1 MRSLVACAA
10 TLCVAAAD
18 ALAQDA
24 AQLSVGAGVHYSTGD
39 YGSGTDTGI
48 LAIPLTGRY
57 DRGLLT
63 VKVTV
68 PWLEVSGGTAVVPG
82 VGSIANTNPNA
93 RGRRGGGATSS
104 EATASGMGDTT
115 VSAAWGLVRDTAA
128 GHGLDVGAKVK
139 IATADADEGLGTGEH
154 DVGLFVDA
162 YKVYGRNTVFGGVGH
177 TWLGSSPYLAL
188 EDVWSVNLGVSHRL
202 DERDSAGLSF
212 DGRQRVSASASP
224 QRELTAF
231 YLRKLDRR
239 WTAQAYFLKGFADGS
254 PDWGLGASAM
264 YAF

>member
-1 MRSLVACAA
+1 MRLQLLCA
-10 TLCVAAAD
+10 TLLCAGAANAP
-18 ALAQDA
+18 AQEA
-24 AQLSVGAGVHYSTGD
+24 AQLSLGAGVHYSTGD
-39 YGSGTDTGI
+39 YGTGTDTEI
-48 LAIPLTGRY
+48 LAVPLTARY

-63 VKVTV
+63 VKVSV
-68 PWLEVSGGTAVVPG
+68 PWLEISGGTAVVPG
-82 VGSIANTNPNA
+82 VGRITNTSPNA

-115 VSAAWGLVRDTAA
+115 VSAAWGVVRDAAA
-128 GHGLDVGAKVK
+128 GHGADVGAKIK
-139 IATADADEGLGTGEH
+139 IATADADDGLGTGEH
-154 DVGLFVDA
+154 DFGVFADA
-162 YKVYGRNTVFGGVGH
+162 YKVLGRNTIFGGVGY
-177 TWLGSSPYLAL
+177 TWFGSSPFLAL

-202 DERDSAGLSF
+202 DDRDSAGLSF

-254 PDWGLGASAM
+254 PDWGAGISAA

>member
-10 TLCVAAAD
+10 ALCVAAAD

-57 DRGLLT
+57 ERGLLT

-139 IATADADEGLGTGEH
+139 IATADADEGLGTG
-154 DVGLFVDA
+154 
-162 YKVYGRNTVFGGVGH
+162 
-177 TWLGSSPYLAL
+177 
-188 EDVWSVNLGVSHRL
+188 
-202 DERDSAGLSF
+202 
-212 DGRQRVSASASP
+212 
-224 QRELTAF
+224 
-231 YLRKLDRR
+231 
-239 WTAQAYFLKGFADGS
+239 
-254 PDWGLGASAM
+254 
-264 YAF
+264 